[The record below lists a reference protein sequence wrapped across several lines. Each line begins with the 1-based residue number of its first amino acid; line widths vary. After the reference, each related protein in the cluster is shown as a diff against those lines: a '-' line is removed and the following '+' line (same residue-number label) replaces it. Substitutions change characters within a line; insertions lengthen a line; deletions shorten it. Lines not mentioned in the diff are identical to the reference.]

1 MVETVKHHD
10 FVEVEYTGTLVDGM
24 VFDTTNE
31 SVSKINNFHNS
42 QMLYKPVVV
51 CVGENQILRG
61 LDEALEGKEIGKEYI
76 VTISVEKAFGKR
88 DVKKLRIVP
97 MSNFKEHKVQPR
109 LGLQIDVD
117 GEIGTISRVSGGRVI
132 VNFNHP
138 LAGKEVIYT
147 FKINKKITDA
157 KEQIVSFLNMVLK
170 IKEEAIKIEVKN
182 EKAIVGLP
190 GKFPPPFTEMLSKKL
205 LEITSLKELEF
216 KTSSLSQ

>member
-10 FVEVEYTGTLVDGM
+10 FVEVEYTGKLIDGM

-31 SVSKINNFHNS
+31 SVSKINNFHNP
-42 QMLYKPVVV
+42 QMPYKPAVV

-61 LDEALEGKEIGKEYI
+61 LDEALEGKEIGKEYT
-76 VTISVEKAFGKR
+76 VTISAEKAFGKS
-88 DVKKLRIVP
+88 DIQKLRIVP
-97 MSNFKEHKVQPR
+97 MSNFKEHKVQPK

-117 GEIGTISRVSGGRVI
+117 GEIGAISRVSGGRVI

-138 LAGKEVIYT
+138 LAGKKVVYT
-147 FKINKKITDA
+147 FKINKKVTDA
-157 KEQIVSFLNMVLK
+157 KEQVVSFLNMVLK

-182 EKAIVGLP
+182 ERAVVGLP
-190 GKFPPPFTEMLSKKL
+190 GNFPPPFTEMLSKKL

-216 KTSSLSQ
+216 ETPSQSQ